1 MAKTKA
7 AIGIDLGGTTIKLG
21 IVNPN
26 GKIIK
31 RLSIESGADKGPD
44 AVIRQ
49 IIKGVNQLM
58 DDSYILIGIGIGSP
72 GTISIKKGTV
82 QNPPN
87 FPGWGKVHLGNILRK
102 EFKCKV
108 MVEND
113 ANAAAVGELI
123 YGSGKKHDSFI
134 MITLGTGVGGGI
146 IFDRKIFRGET
157 GGAGELG
164 HVSIDTMGRMCKCGS
179 LGCIESYIGCNYLI
193 ERVKDRLDERKD
205 SKLYKFIKG
214 DFALLTPELIHTM
227 AEDGCDFSQSVII
240 DTGTKLGYAIASI
253 VNVLDITT
261 IILGGGIAGFGKCL
275 IDATQASCKERVM
288 KPFQSRI
295 IVKAAKLKNN
305 AGIKG
310 ASALVYYK
318 RSDAGN

>member
-1 MAKTKA
+1 MAKIKA
-7 AIGIDLGGTTIKLG
+7 ALGIDLGETTIKLG
-21 IVNPN
+21 IVDHN
-26 GKIIK
+26 GKILK
-31 RLSIESGADKGPD
+31 KLSIDSKADKGPD
-44 AVIRQ
+44 TVIKQ
-49 IIKGVNQLM
+49 IIKGINQIQ
-58 DDSYILIGIGIGSP
+58 DDKYSIIGIGIGAP
-72 GTISIKKGTV
+72 GAVSIKKGTV

-87 FPGWGKVHLGNILRK
+87 FPGWGRVHLGNILKK

-113 ANAAAVGELI
+113 ANAAAIGELI
-123 YGSGKKHDSFI
+123 YGAGKKLENFI

-146 IFDRKIFRGET
+146 IINKKIYRGET

-179 LGCIESYIGCNYLI
+179 LGCIESYIGSNYLI
-193 ERVKDRLDERKD
+193 ERVKDRIDERKD
-205 SKLYKFIKG
+205 SKLFKSLKG
-214 DFALLTPELIHTM
+214 DFSLLTPKLIHTT
-227 AEDGCDFSQSVII
+227 AKDGCDFSQSVII
-240 DTGTKLGYAIASI
+240 DTGSKLGYALASI

-261 IILGGGIAGFGKCL
+261 IILGGGIAGFGKL
-275 IDATQASCKERVM
+275 LFDSAQAACKERVM

-295 IVKAAKLKNN
+295 LVKAAKLKND

-318 RSDAGN
+318 TA